1 VSYSDQQAAAEHVV
15 GFEVYGIR
23 GRVTVPSPDL
33 LAPVVKQLPL
43 HAVRCDPQPADRHFA
58 IDIADDGDYV
68 VTDDTTEIARRS
80 KLESALYNLRR
91 HLFFLVTEHAR
102 DHLVVS
108 AGVVGHE
115 GRAIVLPGPTMVGK
129 SQLVAA
135 LLRAGAL
142 YYTDDWA
149 VFDAD
154 GRARPFPV
162 DLLMRGEGKVT
173 PESLGGVR
181 GEEPIPVGLIALLTF
196 RPGGEWRVES
206 RSRGA
211 GTMML
216 LQAAYGMDEP
226 PAAMKIA
233 RNAAAGAL
241 VIEGERGEADEAAA
255 ALLEMAAQ
263 ASSGDSS

>member
-1 VSYSDQQAAAEHVV
+1 MSPGERQPAADHVV

-23 GRVTVPSPDL
+23 GRVTVPSADL
-33 LAPVVKQLPL
+33 LGPVVKQLPL
-43 HAVRCDPQPADRHFA
+43 HAVRCDPQPDDRRFA
-58 IDIADDGDYV
+58 IEIADDEYV
-68 VTDDTTEIARRS
+68 VVEDGAEIARRS
-80 KLESALYNLRR
+80 ELEGALYMLRR

-129 SQLVAA
+129 SHLVAA

-149 VFDAD
+149 VFDGE

-162 DLLMRGEGKVT
+162 KLLMRGEGKVT

-181 GEEPIPVGLIALLTF
+181 GEDPIPVGLIALLTF
-196 RPGGEWRVES
+196 RPGGEWRVEA
-206 RSRGA
+206 RTRGA
-211 GTMML
+211 GAMML

-233 RNAAAGAL
+233 RNAAAQAS
-241 VIEGERGEADEAAA
+241 VIEGERGEADAAAA

-263 ASSGDSS
+263 VSSGGSA